1 MRRLGRLALLAR
13 SFLAGPLM
21 AGPLM
26 AGPLMAGR
34 LMSGLLLAGPVM
46 AWAQSPVGSPVAAE
60 PPMPQLEAPPRP
72 AGVTD
77 AIIRQAVRDTIAE
90 DPQPLQA
97 PGQGATALSGGVTQ
111 ARLNAAFDQA
121 KVPDCLHG
129 DALKHQ
135 PAHIGPIAVVGIYSL
150 PWVMAAVV
158 RGKCN

>member
-1 MRRLGRLALLAR
+1 MRRLGRLALLAW
-13 SFLAGPLM
+13 SFLAGPLIAGPLM
-21 AGPLM
+21 AGPFM
-26 AGPLMAGR
+26 AGLF
-34 LMSGLLLAGPVM
+34 LVGPVM
-46 AWAQSPVGSPVAAE
+46 AWARSPVNSAVAAE
-60 PPMPQLEAPPRP
+60 PPMPQLEAPLRP

-77 AIIRQAVRDTIAE
+77 ALIRQAVRDTIAE
-90 DPQPLQA
+90 DPQPVHA
-97 PGQGATALSGGVTQ
+97 PGQGAAALSGGVTQ

-150 PWVMAAVV
+150 PWVVAAVV

>member
-1 MRRLGRLALLAR
+1 
-13 SFLAGPLM
+13 M
-21 AGPLM
+21 A
-26 AGPLMAGR
+26 
-34 LMSGLLLAGPVM
+34 GLLLGGPVM
-46 AWAQSPVGSPVAAE
+46 AWAQSPVDSAVAAE
-60 PPMPQLEAPPRP
+60 PPMPELEAPPQP

-97 PGQGATALSGGVTQ
+97 PGQGAAALSGGVTQ

-150 PWVMAAVV
+150 PWVVAAVV